1 MIMKNFGEKVK
12 KGAGNLPAI
21 ILFLLMAA
29 YFLLVLFLLIW
40 GLSVSLK
47 SVAQFRASPLGFPE
61 GEWHFENYL
70 NAFKTFN
77 VPLQGGRVEIGLLA
91 QYGYSLLYAV
101 GGAFFATLVP
111 CITAYV
117 TAKFPFRFGKIV
129 YAIVVVALGFPIV
142 GALPSQLRL
151 MSLLGLYDSFFG
163 VWLMQASFLGVYFL
177 IFHAAYAGAPKD
189 IAEAAE
195 IDGAGNL
202 RVFLEIALPLSGKLF
217 FTVMLIKFIGFWND
231 YQTPMLFLPSFP
243 TAAYGMYYFFFD
255 TKTTSA
261 WPTMKI
267 AGAILLLTPVLVVF
281 LLFQKRL
288 VGDLMLG
295 GIKE

>member
-1 MIMKNFGEKVK
+1 MKYFRKKVK
-12 KGAGNLPAI
+12 ISSDGLPVFLI
-21 ILFLLMAA
+21 FLLMTA
-29 YFLLVLFLLIW
+29 YFLLVLLLLIW

-47 SVAQFRASPLGFPE
+47 SVAQFRASPIGFPE
-61 GEWHFENYL
+61 GKWHFENYL

-77 VPLQGGRVEIGLLA
+77 VPLHGGRVQIGLLV
-91 QYGYSLLYAV
+91 QYGYSLLYAL

-111 CITAYV
+111 CVTAYV
-117 TAKFPFRFGKIV
+117 TARFPFRFGKIV
-129 YAIVVVALGFPIV
+129 YAVVVVTLAFPIV

-151 MSLLGLYDSFFG
+151 MSLFGLYDSFFG
-163 VWLMQASFLGVYFL
+163 VWLMQASFLGIYFL

-202 RVFLEIALPLSGKLF
+202 RIFLEIALPLSDKLF
-217 FTVMLIKFIGFWND
+217 LTVMLIKFIGFWND

-255 TKTTSA
+255 TRTASA

-267 AGAILLLTPVLVVF
+267 AGAILLLAPVFIIF
-281 LLFQKRL
+281 LCFQKRL

>member
-1 MIMKNFGEKVK
+1 MKSFRK
-12 KGAGNLPAI
+12 KIKKSAEVLPAI

-29 YFLLVLFLLIW
+29 FFLLVFFLLIW

-47 SVAQFRASPLGFPE
+47 SVAQFRASPIGFPE
-61 GEWHFENYL
+61 GEWHFENYF
-70 NAFKTFN
+70 NAFKSFN
-77 VPLQGGRVEIGLLA
+77 VPLHGGRVEVGLLA
-91 QYGYSLLYAV
+91 QYGYSLLYAL
-101 GGAFFATLVP
+101 GGAFFATLVS
-111 CITAYV
+111 CVTAYA
-117 TAKFPFRFGKIV
+117 TARFPFRLGKIV
-129 YAIVVVALGFPIV
+129 YAIVVIALGLPIV

-163 VWLMQASFLGVYFL
+163 IWFMQASFLGVYFL
-177 IFHAAYAGAPKD
+177 IFHAAFAGAPKD
-189 IAEAAE
+189 ISEAAE

-202 RVFLEIALPLSGKLF
+202 RIFLEIALPLSGKLF
-217 FTVMLIKFIGFWND
+217 FTVMIIKFIGFWND

-255 TKTTSA
+255 TRTTSA

-267 AGAILLLTPVLVVF
+267 AGAILLLTPVFVVF